1 MFSLDG
7 PLEVAAMLAT
17 SVAKID
23 GEICSEEK
31 QTLLSLFQSEF
42 GKTEKEASE
51 LLMSSIYIFGDG
63 QEAIA
68 KPEKVMK
75 SALEKFSEEQAR
87 SVMSL
92 LEAIRI
98 IDDSNAGAKEKFI
111 GKINNEFEK
120 LFGQKGNW

>member
-7 PLEVAAMLAT
+7 PLEVAEMLAT

-23 GEICSEEK
+23 GEIISEEK

>member
-1 MFSLDG
+1 
-7 PLEVAAMLAT
+7 
-17 SVAKID
+17 
-23 GEICSEEK
+23 
-31 QTLLSLFQSEF
+31 
-42 GKTEKEASE
+42 
-51 LLMSSIYIFGDG
+51 MSSIYIFGDG

>member
-75 SALEKFSEEQAR
+75 SALEKFSEEHAR
-87 SVMSL
+87 SLMSL